1 MLPTES
7 SAERR
12 LYEAFLSQLADDYV
26 VYHSVEWAL
35 APEEPDGDVIQGECD
50 FLIAHPE
57 DGLLVLEAKAGRV
70 SYEHKSRQW
79 RQAGRANDHVLDDPF
94 RQARQEMESLVEI
107 LEQQPDWDRWRPSYG
122 YGLALPDSL
131 FGHDAYDEARAD
143 WVIGKNDMP
152 RLAERVKEVM
162 AAWRHPDRHFGQAGM
177 EALQRALGLR
187 IEVRTPLQFDF
198 DEEDRRIVELTS
210 DQTYVLSYVRKLH
223 RAAIVGPAG
232 SGKTLLATQLAKR
245 LAEGGNETLLTCINE
260 RLAHHLRETTGTLRN
275 LHIHSFHELCGKLA
289 EEAGLSVPPPPT
301 NPADSPRYFDETLP
315 DLLGQAAEK
324 LGPRFDAMLV
334 DEAHDFQ
341 PDWWPKLLALHRHS
355 AEGHLF
361 LFADSNERIQGGA
374 RPQDLVE
381 LSFPLPANMRNSKP
395 IHEFV
400 SVFHQGENTPEGRG
414 ATGPPVEV
422 ISYGEE
428 KALPRLLANVV
439 RNLEQQGVQL
449 KDLVVLT
456 PGRTAAG
463 GLAGRHEL
471 NGYTLSDEPT
481 AGTLLTSTIK
491 AFKGLE
497 RPVVILTGL
506 DAEDEEQLAKYLYMG
521 GSRARNHLIVLAA
534 EPVAREIRVLAGI
547 SKP

>member
-12 LYEAFLSQLADDYV
+12 LYEGFLSQLADDYV

-35 APEEPDGDVIQGECD
+35 APEEPDGEVVQGECD

-57 DGLLVLEAKAGRV
+57 DGLLVLEAKAGRLT
-70 SYEHKSRQW
+70 YNPGSRQW
-79 RQAGRANDHVLDDPF
+79 RQAGRANDHVLEDPF
-94 RQARQEMESLVEI
+94 HQAHQEMDSLVEI
-107 LEQQPDWDRWRPSYG
+107 LEHQPDWDRWRPSYG
-122 YGLALPDSL
+122 YGLALPDSV
-131 FGHDAYDEARAD
+131 FDHDAYDEARAD
-143 WVIGKNDMP
+143 WVIDKDDMH
-152 RLAERVKEVM
+152 RLADRVKEVM

-198 DEEDRRIVELTS
+198 DEEDRRIVELTD
-210 DQTYVLSYVRKLH
+210 DQAYVLSYVRKLH

-260 RLAHHLRETTGTLRN
+260 RLAHYLQETTGTIRN
-275 LHIHSFHELCGKLA
+275 LHIHPFHELCVKLA
-289 EEAGLSVPPPPT
+289 GEAGFSVPPRPEDA
-301 NPADSPRYFDETLP
+301 ADSARYFEVTLP
-315 DLLGQAAEK
+315 DLLGRAVEK

-334 DEAHDFQ
+334 DEAQDFL

-361 LFADSNERIQGGA
+361 LFADSNKRIQGGS

-381 LSFPLPANMRNSKP
+381 LSFPLPSNMRNSKP

-414 ATGPPVEV
+414 PTGPPVEV
-422 ISYGEE
+422 ISYADE
-428 KALPRLLANVV
+428 KDLPRLLANVV
-439 RNLEQQGVQL
+439 RNLVEQGVRL

-456 PGRTAAG
+456 PDGAAAG
-463 GLAGRHEL
+463 GLANRHEL
-471 NGYTLSDEPT
+471 NGYALSNEPT
-481 AGTLLTSTIK
+481 PKTLLTSTIQ
-491 AFKGLE
+491 AFRGLE

-506 DAEDEEQLAKYLYMG
+506 DADDEEQLAKYLYVG

-534 EPVAREIRVLAGI
+534 EPVARKIRVLAGI